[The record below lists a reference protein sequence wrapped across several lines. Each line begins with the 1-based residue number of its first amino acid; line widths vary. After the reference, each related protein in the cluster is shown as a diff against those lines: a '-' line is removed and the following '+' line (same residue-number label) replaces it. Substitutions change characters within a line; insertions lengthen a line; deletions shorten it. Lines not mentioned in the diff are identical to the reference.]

1 MKISR
6 HLLLL
11 FLLVSV
17 MPLVVFGYINLQQN
31 ETTLRAEVL
40 GRMAALAA
48 KKATEV
54 KSYLA
59 ERLQNVRY
67 LALDPRVT
75 EEMNYLSKTYATN
88 LSTAARYTSES
99 ARTHQYFDRY
109 IEKMGLLYDVFLITP
124 QGEIVYTQKHESDF
138 ATNLLDGP
146 YRNTQLAQAFRNV
159 RATLEPVISGYEDY
173 APSNRPAM
181 FIAAPIMIDGQFK
194 GVFAVQL
201 GNELFYRV
209 AKDTVGLG
217 VSGEAMFA
225 QWDGDSALFTV
236 PTRNQP
242 DAAMRFKLNLQQ
254 VKNAPMFEALSGEAG
269 AGIRTD
275 YRGKRVV
282 AAWRYLPELEWGMVI
297 KVDADEA
304 FAFLNQQRVWSFG
317 ALVLVILSSAM
328 AAFYFGR
335 KLVVPLQELAIG
347 AAEVAQGNLGRRVSE
362 KGVDEISLLAHA
374 FNRMTQNLQSLYDSL
389 EQRVTKRTQ
398 ELDAANQ
405 RLMEEIHVR
414 KRTEQEILI
423 MSQKL
428 RESSRLLEA
437 IVEHIPVMVF
447 VKRASD
453 LRIELFNRAGVEQ
466 TGYTQETVIGK
477 SDYDLWPK
485 EQGDFFTAA
494 DRKVLASHEVMEI
507 PEEPITRAN
516 GEIRTLQTWKIALRD
531 EGGNPTHL
539 LGISIDISE
548 RKKAERGLQL
558 NEQRLKNAQRIAKL
572 GNWELDFLS
581 NQLIWSDETFRIF
594 ELDKAQ
600 FSATYESF
608 LNAIHPDDREAV
620 RTAYTRS
627 LETKEDYAID
637 HRLLFPDGR
646 IKYVH
651 EQCQTVFSETGQPL
665 RSLGTVQDIT
675 EHKHAKLEILKLN
688 AELEER
694 VIERTDELELALS
707 ALRIEEENI
716 AVTLSSIGDA
726 VLSTDIDGRVTRL
739 NYVAEQLTGWTH
751 AEAAGHCVNEI
762 LHIINHKTRE
772 PMVIPISDALAKG
785 VFHNL
790 TSNKILIARNGNEYP
805 ITDSCAPIR
814 NREGSVIGL
823 VVVFRDVTEEYA
835 AQAALCDSTTRLETI
850 IDTVADGII
859 TINENGTVETMNC
872 AVERIFGY
880 AAAEVVGQNIKML
893 MPEPDYSQHDGH
905 LDRYRATGEAHII
918 GSGRE
923 VTGQRKDGSIF
934 PLELAVNEMWLGGRR
949 HFTGVLRDITA
960 RKQADELLQNAKE
973 AAESANRS
981 KSDFLAVMSHEI
993 RTPMNGVIGMLDVL
1007 TQTSLNGHQA
1017 EMARLIRE
1025 SAYILLGIIEDIL
1038 DFSKIEAGKLELEQ
1052 ECLSIED
1059 VVEKA
1064 SSMFDYMAQHKQIE
1078 LTLFVDPEIPNV
1090 LGDALRL
1097 HQILTNLINN
1107 ALKFSNVQN
1116 RLGQVMVRVRISRRE
1131 AGRVWLEFT
1140 VRDNGIGMDEATQSR
1155 LFTPFEQ
1162 ADSSTKRLFG
1172 GTGLGLAISR
1182 QLVHMMAGEISVQ
1195 SELGVGSTFTVY
1207 LPFEVV
1213 PQSEMVHS
1221 PVDGLPCLLIGHDT
1235 GLTADIAAQL
1245 TYAGAQVQR
1254 VADIDAAQHA
1264 DVPTDPIW
1272 IWILDTLGAPSLLNE
1287 LRAISCLYK
1296 QIDIRLFLIG
1306 RGNRRRPR
1314 QVADDL
1320 VWVDSNLLT
1329 RRIIL
1334 QAVAIAA
1341 GRAKD
1346 ETSPKLVGLPC
1357 EAFEAPS
1364 RDEGVHQ
1371 GKLIL
1376 VVEDNEINQQVI
1388 RRQLALLGFAS
1399 EVSGDG
1405 REALNRWKTGEYAL
1419 LLTDV
1424 HMPHMDGYELT
1435 AAIRAEEKTGI
1446 SHTPIIALT
1455 ANALKDEEKY
1465 CKAAGMDDY
1474 LSKPVRLTN
1483 LKMMLEKW
1491 MPLAKRCSIAS
1502 QVKEAIERPIDV
1514 RVLQDLVGNDTVV
1527 INELLQDFS
1536 VMTVSIATGL
1546 NTDYAAGQLVEVGT
1560 AAHKM
1565 KSSARSIGAY
1575 KLGELCEQI
1584 EHTCN
1589 DMGESAALAELMSHF
1604 NEEMAVVENYLA
1616 TWTYEVLEPESN
1628 KRNA

>member
-31 ETTLRAEVL
+31 ETTLRAEVM

-48 KKATEV
+48 KKSTEV
-54 KSYLA
+54 KSYLE

-75 EEMNYLSKTYATN
+75 EEMNYLSKTYAAN
-88 LSTAARYTSES
+88 LSTAASYSSES
-99 ARTHQYFDRY
+99 ARAHQYFDRY
-109 IEKMGLLYDVFLITP
+109 IEKMELLYDVFLITP
-124 QGEIVYTQKHESDF
+124 QGEIVYTQRHESDF

-146 YRNTQLAQAFRNV
+146 YRNTQLAQAFRTV
-159 RATLEPVISGYEDY
+159 RATLEPVISGYKDY
-173 APSNRPAM
+173 APSKRPAM
-181 FIAAPIMIDGQFK
+181 FIAAPIMVDGQFK

-236 PTRNQP
+236 PTRSQP
-242 DAAMRFKLNLQQ
+242 DAAMKFKLNLQQ
-254 VKNAPMFEALSGEAG
+254 VKAAPMFEALSGQAG

-275 YRGKRVV
+275 YRGKQVV

-304 FAFLNQQRVWSFG
+304 FAFLNQER
-317 ALVLVILSSAM
+317 ILSLEALLLVTLFSAM

-362 KGVDEISLLAHA
+362 KGVDEIRLLARA
-374 FNRMTQNLQSLYDSL
+374 FNHMTQNLQSLYDSL
-389 EQRVTKRTQ
+389 EQRVTRRTQ
-398 ELDAANQ
+398 ELDAANK
-405 RLMEEIHVR
+405 RLMEEIHER
-414 KRTEQEILI
+414 KRAELEILI
-423 MSQKL
+423 MSRKL

-437 IVEHIPVMVF
+437 IIENIPVMVF

-453 LRIELFNRAGVEQ
+453 LRMELFNRAGEEL
-466 TGYTQETVIGK
+466 TGYPKDTVIGK

-494 DRKVLASHEVMEI
+494 DRKALASHEVMEI

-516 GEIRTLQTWKIALRD
+516 GEILTLHTWKVALRD
-531 EGGNPTHL
+531 ESGEPTHL

-548 RKKAERGLQL
+548 RKKAERSLQV

-572 GNWELDFLS
+572 GNWELDLFT

-594 ELDKAQ
+594 ELDKVQ

-608 LNAIHPDDREAV
+608 LNTIHPDDREAV
-620 RTAYTRS
+620 NTAYTRS
-627 LETKEDYAID
+627 LEMKEGYAID
-637 HRLLFPDGR
+637 HRLVFPDGR

-675 EHKHAKLEILKLN
+675 EHKHARLEILKLN
-688 AELEER
+688 AELEDR
-694 VIERTDELELALS
+694 VSERTNELQHALS
-707 ALRIEEENI
+707 ALRIKEENI
-716 AVTLSSIGDA
+716 AVTLNSIADG
-726 VLSTDIDGRVTRL
+726 VLSANVDGRVTRL
-739 NYVAEQLTGWTH
+739 NFVAEQLTGW
-751 AEAAGHCVNEI
+751 AEADAIGHCVNEV
-762 LHIINHKTRE
+762 LHLIDQETRE
-772 PMVIPISDALAKG
+772 RMTIPILDLLTEEKTY
-785 VFHNL
+785 NL
-790 TSNKILIARNGNEYP
+790 TSHKILIARDGCEYP

-814 NREGSVIGL
+814 NRDGCVIG
-823 VVVFRDVTEEYA
+823 VVLVFRNVTEEYA
-835 AQAALCDSTTRLETI
+835 VQAALRDSATRIETI

-859 TINENGTVETMNC
+859 TIDERGIIETVNR

-880 AAAEVVGQNIKML
+880 ASTETIGQNIKML
-893 MPEPDYSQHDGH
+893 MPDSYRSQHDGY
-905 LDRYRATGEAHII
+905 LDRYRATGEAKIV
-918 GSGRE
+918 GRGRE
-923 VTGQRKDGSIF
+923 VTGQRKDGGIF
-934 PLELAVNEMWLGGRR
+934 PLELAVNEMWLGDQR

-960 RKQADELLQNAKE
+960 RKQADEVLQNAKE
-973 AAESANRS
+973 AAESASRS

-1017 EMARLIRE
+1017 EMAKLIRE

-1038 DFSKIEAGKLELEQ
+1038 DFSKIEAGKLDLEQ

-1064 SSMFDYMAQHKQIE
+1064 SSMFDYMAQHKQVE
-1078 LTLFVDPEIPNV
+1078 LTMFVDPEIPNV

-1131 AGRVWLEFT
+1131 GGRVWLEFT

-1213 PQSEMVHS
+1213 PQSETVYS

-1235 GLTADIAAQL
+1235 GLIADIAAQL

-1254 VADIDAAQHA
+1254 VVDIDAAQHA

-1296 QIDIRLFLIG
+1296 QTDIRLFLIG

-1314 QVADDL
+1314 QEADDL

-1329 RRIIL
+1329 RRVIL
-1334 QAVAIAA
+1334 LAVAIAA

-1346 ETSPKLVGLPC
+1346 ETSPKLVGLPR

-1364 RDEGVHQ
+1364 RDEGIHQ

-1399 EVSGDG
+1399 EVANDG

-1424 HMPHMDGYELT
+1424 HMPYMDGYELT
-1435 AAIRAEEKTGI
+1435 AAIRAEEKTGAN
-1446 SHTPIIALT
+1446 HTPIIALT
-1455 ANALKDEEKY
+1455 ANALKDEKEN
-1465 CKAAGMDDY
+1465 CTAAGMDDY
-1474 LSKPVRLTN
+1474 LSKPVRLDN
-1483 LKMMLEKW
+1483 LKAMLEKW
-1491 MPLAKRCSIAS
+1491 IPLTKQCLIAS

-1514 RVLQDLVGNDTVV
+1514 RVLQDLVGNDTAV

-1536 VMTVSIATGL
+1536 AMTVSIATEL
-1546 NTDYAAGQLVEVGT
+1546 NTDYAAGQFVEVGM
-1560 AAHKM
+1560 AAHKI

-1589 DMGESAALAELMSHF
+1589 NMGERAALVELMSHF
-1604 NEEMAVVENYLA
+1604 NKEMAAVENYLA
-1616 TWTYEVLEPESN
+1616 TWTYDMLEPESN
-1628 KRNA
+1628 